1 MAQTM
6 NKEARRR
13 KSRTYE
19 GVQWFDHGEGHWVA
33 AIPGTNFCV
42 ERFSKGKDGKCDAF
56 VCQYVQDDYGGGM
69 WLLATGMRLPWGM
82 HTRGTVKSISRDV
95 QVLRAFFDGRSPH
108 GVA

>member
-19 GVQWFDHGEGHWVA
+19 GVQWFDHGAGHWVA

-42 ERFSKGKDGKCDAF
+42 ERFHMEKDGKCDAF
-56 VCQYVQDDYGGGM
+56 VCHYVSDEYGGGM
-69 WLLATGMRLPWGM
+69 WLLATGMRLPWGV
-82 HTRGTVKSISRDV
+82 HTRGSVKSISRDV
-95 QVLRAFFDGRSPH
+95 QVLRAFMDSRNRRE
-108 GVA
+108 VA